1 MRLFFLPILLFS
13 AGFGLTAQTVTISE
27 ALNIRSDMTYDI
39 IGQMDGNL
47 LLFRD
52 RNTNWEVQ
60 AFDQDMELS
69 WKKELE
75 LDKRRPRVVGL
86 VPGERDFAIIY
97 SKRDQGEIILK
108 AHRYDAAANLQ
119 DSIGLLSFG
128 KLFHTPSFRFIYS
141 EDRSHAL
148 VYFVENSRT
157 VTAASFDMATLKLV
171 WHTQFKPNNLE
182 YPRDWRQIIVANNG
196 DMHLILE
203 KDNRRTTRENH
214 HYEIYR
220 YGTGTGEKLT
230 SYVLPLQGKLTYD
243 VFFEHDE
250 LNDLLVAGGLYSNE
264 SQVRSEGYFYLKIP
278 LQDPNRYLLEFHE
291 FDDTFVADLIEKSE
305 KKAKKGL
312 TDGRVQKVVLRRDG
326 GILILG
332 ERVRT
337 FERTGAR
344 SVRATGPG
352 GVRQYITDYYF
363 EDLFVI
369 SVHPDGSEH
378 WHKVLHKKQYSQDD
392 NAIYSSFFLAK
403 TPQALRLLFNDEIK
417 AESTVSEYIIDGG
430 GGTDRNSV
438 FSTQDQA
445 LRLRFRD
452 AVQVAANELVVPS
465 ERRSKLQL
473 VRVRYD

>member
-1 MRLFFLPILLFS
+1 MRLFTLSVFLFLTAYGLF
-13 AGFGLTAQTVTISE
+13 AQTVTISE

-52 RNTNWEVQ
+52 RNTAWEVQ
-60 AFDQDMELS
+60 AYDHDLELS

-75 LDKRRPRVVGL
+75 LDKKRPRVIGL
-86 VPGERDFAIIY
+86 VPGERDFTVLY
-97 SKRDQGEIILK
+97 SKRDHGEVVLK

-119 DSIGLLSFG
+119 DSISLLNFG
-128 KLFHTPSFRFIYS
+128 KVFHTPFFQFIYS

-148 VYFVENSRT
+148 VYYIENGRS
-157 VTAASFDMATLKLV
+157 VTAACFNMATLKMM

-220 YGTGTGEKLT
+220 YGRGTGDKLT

-243 VFFEHDE
+243 VFFEHDD
-250 LNDLLVAGGLYSNE
+250 LNDLLVAGGLYSME

-278 LQDPNRYLLEFHE
+278 LRSPNQHLIEFHE

-305 KKAKKGL
+305 KKAQKGL

-344 SVRATGPG
+344 SVRAAGPG

-369 SVHPDGSEH
+369 SVHPNGQEH

-392 NAIYSSFFLAK
+392 DAIYSSFFLAK

-417 AESTVSEYIIDGG
+417 AENTVSEYIIDGG
-430 GGTDRNSV
+430 GSTDRNSV